1 MSGPVDRSVW
11 GFYGKAFLATVL
23 WGCSFIAVRY
33 ALVSATP
40 FGVVW
45 MRNALAALML
55 FAILRV
61 RGIPLLPE
69 RKDRGRVA
77 LLGIIFAIHLLIQT
91 WALERTAAMRA
102 GWIIAFIPAVVAI
115 GAWLFQQQRLRLVG
129 WAGIL
134 LASGGVF
141 VVTATR
147 PAQFAEAGMGDLL
160 MFISTFTW
168 AAYVLLSA
176 DPVRRNGGMRITA
189 SVLLVSV
196 LPMLLIA
203 LQRGSWH
210 SPPVIPSI
218 TALLYLGIG
227 ASGCALWLYADALA
241 GLGPERSSAFQYIQ
255 PLVTMSAA
263 ALLLGEAATLEQF
276 IGGPIVLAGVWMVQ
290 RGKRVKRLAL

>member
-1 MSGPVDRSVW
+1 MSGERGIW
-11 GFYGKAFLATVL
+11 GFYGKAMLATVL

-45 MRNALAALML
+45 MRNALAAVLL
-55 FAILRV
+55 FTILRL
-61 RGIPLLPE
+61 RGVPLLPE
-69 RKDRGRVA
+69 RKDRGRVL
-77 LLGIIFAIHLLIQT
+77 LLGIIFAGHLLIQT

-115 GAWLFQQQRLRLVG
+115 GAWLFQQQRLRLIG

-134 LASGGVF
+134 LASSGVF
-141 VVTATR
+141 VLTATR
-147 PAQFAEAGMGDLL
+147 PAQFAEAGTGDLL

-176 DPVRRNGGMRITA
+176 DPARRNGGMRITA

-196 LPMLLIA
+196 VPMLIIA
-203 LQRGSWH
+203 MIKGSWH
-210 SPPVIPSI
+210 APLGISSI
-218 TALLYLGIG
+218 TALLYLGLG
-227 ASGCALWLYADALA
+227 ASGCALWLYSDALV
-241 GLGPERSSAFQYIQ
+241 GLGAERSSAFQYIQ

-263 ALLLGEAATLEQF
+263 ALLLGEAATFEQL

-290 RGKRVKRLAL
+290 LGKRQSQ